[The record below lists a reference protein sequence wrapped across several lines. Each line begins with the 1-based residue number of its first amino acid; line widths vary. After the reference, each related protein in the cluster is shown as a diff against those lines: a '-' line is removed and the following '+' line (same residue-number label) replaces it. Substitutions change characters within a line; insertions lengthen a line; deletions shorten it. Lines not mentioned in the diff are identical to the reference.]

1 VVLVGEEEEAGEVPQ
16 GAAVLRKSET
26 RPEVERRGLS
36 LRSRR
41 GRQSAAGKK
50 RIALV
55 RGVEAMELASPLDR
69 SSAR

>member
-50 RIALV
+50 KDCAGARS
-55 RGVEAMELASPLDR
+55 RGNGIGFSFGP
-69 SSAR
+69 